1 MKKLACILWL
11 TLCATLSLSAQTFLD
26 HIKKREAGMGVVTVT
41 QSKDIDE
48 IVNGRPT
55 TKATTQ
61 PQEKKENPPK
71 SVSTTQSQEKKEAA
85 TRAVATTQ
93 RPEKDKKETRPTTNH
108 ATDKD
113 SAKQVRPKETTEKKP
128 NEQRE
133 TTEQKR
139 TDSTTKT
146 PESEEEEAPIVD
158 MRKKVMRGSR
168 KIVGFRVQA
177 FAGGNSR
184 IDRQKAEQASIVI
197 KTKYPEEPVYV
208 HFYSPHWI
216 CRVGNYRTFEEA
228 NSMLQKV
235 KALGYRQANIVKG
248 KITVQD

>member
-55 TKATTQ
+55 TKVTTQ

-71 SVSTTQSQEKKEAA
+71 SVSTTQSQERKEAA
-85 TRAVATTQ
+85 TKAVGTTQ

-113 SAKQVRPKETTEKKP
+113 SAKQ
-128 NEQRE
+128 QRE

-168 KIVGFRVQA
+168 KIVGYRVQA
-177 FAGGNSR
+177 FSGGNSR

-197 KTKYPEEPVYV
+197 KIKYPEEPVYV